1 MYSNFFL
8 PFPFVLIIYLL
19 IYLLF
24 PVIYKKTIFYS
35 TGFSLLMDAAVYTKY
50 AHIAPEEQSY
60 YII

>member
-1 MYSNFFL
+1 M
-8 PFPFVLIIYLL
+8 
-19 IYLLF
+19 F